1 MLPPLHIGGSYT
13 YLAIDCHEKGDCCK
27 FIYSQ
32 AIELVV
38 PLSLYTLV
46 HECTALRVLTY
57 ASMWA
62 QAHILSAH
70 RLICILI
77 LLHLFSLLLLPLIL
91 MDSFLLS
98 LLIPEFPSWQM
109 NRKDNIG
116 RKNLRKILLSR
127 QQFTFLVHAVDF
139 TLEWGT
145 SSVLARDV
153 MLTEPVEN
161 IRVIHSEN
169 W

>member
-1 MLPPLHIGGSYT
+1 
-13 YLAIDCHEKGDCCK
+13 
-27 FIYSQ
+27 
-32 AIELVV
+32 
-38 PLSLYTLV
+38 
-46 HECTALRVLTY
+46 
-57 ASMWA
+57 MWA

-77 LLHLFSLLLLPLIL
+77 LLHLFSLLLLPVIL

-127 QQFTFLVHAVDF
+127 QQFTFLVHAVYF